1 MIKNWSKNDQKM
13 INYKMIFNDYRLI
26 NEMIRNKKIS
36 KTLIY
41 IKNLILKLIIFIMFQ
56 KLHEKG

>member
-1 MIKNWSKNDQKM
+1 MIKNWSKNDKKM